1 MVTERASFETV
12 SVRSATRTYGLVKAL
27 DNVSLEVK
35 AGEFVSLLGP
45 SGSGKTTILNVLGG
59 FTHLTSGRVLFGNR
73 DVTLLQPHLR
83 NIGVVF
89 QSYALFPH
97 MNVAQNVAFPLR
109 ARGVSKADCLIK
121 VREALALVE
130 LSGYEERRI
139 NQLSGGQRQRVA
151 LARAIVFEPG
161 LILLD
166 EPLSALDK
174 QLRETMQIEIRRLH
188 ARLGATMIY
197 VTHDQ
202 REALT
207 MSDRI
212 AVMRAGRIEQID
224 APRKLHDFPANDF
237 VANFVGETTLLRVN
251 RGPDNSLTLGNV
263 VLRTTRDLPTANR
276 LAIAIHAEK
285 LILGPT
291 DENEGWNRLPGIV
304 TEVIYQGE
312 SVKVFVKLAADQSLS
327 FRLPCHHMGTQS
339 MPQIGNEITLSLHI
353 QDTIVVPV
361 LEPNISAP
369 MEGVL

>member
-1 MVTERASFETV
+1 MRTPTERAPFETV
-12 SVRSATRTYGLVKAL
+12 SIRAATRHYGTLKAL
-27 DNVSLEVK
+27 DDVSLEVK

-45 SGSGKTTILNVLGG
+45 SGSGKTTLLNVLGG
-59 FTHLTSGRVLFGNR
+59 FTRLTSGSIFFGTR

-97 MNVAQNVAFPLR
+97 MSVAQNIAFPLR
-109 ARGVSKADCLIK
+109 ARGMSKPDCVKK

-130 LSGYEERRI
+130 LGGYEERGI
-139 NQLSGGQRQRVA
+139 GQLSGGQRQRVA

-212 AVMRAGRIEQID
+212 AVMRLGRIEQID
-224 APRKLHDFPANDF
+224 TPRRLHDYPANEF
-237 VANFVGETTLLRVN
+237 VASFVGETTLLSVQRSGN
-251 RGPDNSLTLGNV
+251 ALRLGDTP
-263 VLRTTRDLPTANR
+263 LRTARELPRGQA
-276 LAIAIHAEK
+276 LAIAVHAEK

-291 DENEGWNRLPGIV
+291 EESEGWNRIPG
-304 TEVIYQGE
+304 EVSETIYQGE
-312 SVKVFVKLAADQSLS
+312 SVKVFVQLAGGQSLS
-327 FRLPCHHMGTQS
+327 LRLPCHHTATQS
-339 MPQIGNEITLSLHI
+339 LPRIGERVVLNLHVE
-353 QDTIVVPV
+353 DTIVVPV
-361 LEPNISAP
+361 PDAARPQAVEA
-369 MEGVL
+369 